1 MKTVLTQRVFTILA
15 FTKHSA
21 ASAALKTITV
31 VFLTGTFFARAPLGS
46 FPQVFLVI
54 SVILTIAALAL
65 RSTGSASVEAF
76 TVVLVALR
84 LFAVAPL
91 ALN

>member
-1 MKTVLTQRVFTILA
+1 MA
-15 FTKHSA
+15 FTEDSA
-21 ASAALKTITV
+21 ASAALKTITI

-54 SVILTIAALAL
+54 SVVLTITALAL
-65 RSTGSASVEAF
+65 RSTGSASVEAL

-84 LFAVAPL
+84 LLAVAP
-91 ALN
+91 